1 MAKGPSETMGLTKS
15 HTLTVLI
22 FGGYVHLAV
31 SIFFA
36 KVSWGLFFGKAT
48 KSCSPNLFVCFLHLY
63 KWEEHLVLTLEIHF
77 DVLISQFKSQNVL
90 GSQRKMLAS
99 PSHKV
104 SIFHLP
110 PLIYSHPFATFSFIP
125 FLVYM
130 YVLIC
135 RANSSKCL
143 QTAVF
148 SLLLNFEG
156 FCSCS

>member
-77 DVLISQFKSQNVL
+77 DVLISQFK
-90 GSQRKMLAS
+90 K
-99 PSHKV
+99 
-104 SIFHLP
+104 
-110 PLIYSHPFATFSFIP
+110 
-125 FLVYM
+125 
-130 YVLIC
+130 
-135 RANSSKCL
+135 SKCL
-143 QTAVF
+143 GVAKKNASLAF
-148 SLLLNFEG
+148 SQSLHFSFATPNLQSPLCNFL
-156 FCSCS
+156 FLYPFLSTWMF